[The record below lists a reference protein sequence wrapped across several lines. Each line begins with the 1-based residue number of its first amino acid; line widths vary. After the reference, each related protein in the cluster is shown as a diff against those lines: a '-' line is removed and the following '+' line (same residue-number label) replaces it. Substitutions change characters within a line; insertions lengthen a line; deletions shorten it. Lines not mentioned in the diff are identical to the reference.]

1 MTFWYDRV
9 RDRITE
15 RHGEDRMK
23 GRITEREKVKKSRCQ
38 DIERNNYVNIEIT
51 KYYDNNG
58 VGEYDIKLGATIF
71 KERQ

>member
-1 MTFWYDRV
+1 
-9 RDRITE
+9 
-15 RHGEDRMK
+15 MK
-23 GRITEREKVKKSRCQ
+23 GRITERKKVKKSRCQ

-58 VGEYDIKLGATIF
+58 VGEYDIKPGATIF